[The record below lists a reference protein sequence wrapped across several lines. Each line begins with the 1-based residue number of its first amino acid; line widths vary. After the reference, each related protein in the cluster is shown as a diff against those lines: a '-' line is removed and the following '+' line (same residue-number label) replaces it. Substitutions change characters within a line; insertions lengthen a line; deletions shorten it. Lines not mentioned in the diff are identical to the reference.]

1 MSTPGRLLRWVL
13 GLAGLAFLANA
24 AWLALT
30 RNLNLG
36 MALVAAVGL
45 ALLAWGVWLERLSR
59 MLWLTLT
66 CGVAAAGVIAVS
78 VFLAVYG
85 SIDTATGDEDAV
97 IVLGAAVHGSEPSNT
112 LVGRLDAALA
122 YHQRNPSALIVV
134 SGGQGFQED
143 LPEGVAM
150 RDYLVAH
157 GVPDAEVLVE
167 DRASSTVEN
176 FAFSKALLDARLA
189 PGYRVVFVTDDF
201 HVFRAGRIA
210 AAAGLDATHV
220 ASSTSAYFWASNYLR
235 ETVAVVTSLAGTL
248 S

>member
-235 ETVAVVTSLAGTL
+235 ETVAVVASLAGTL

>member
-1 MSTPGRLLRWVL
+1 MSPAGRLLRWVL

-66 CGVAAAGVIAVS
+66 CGVAAGGVIAVS

-122 YHQRNPSALIVV
+122 YHERNPSALIVV

-235 ETVAVVTSLAGTL
+235 ETVAVVASLAGTL

>member
-59 MLWLTLT
+59 MLWLKLT
-66 CGVAAAGVIAVS
+66 CGVAAAGVIVVS

>member
-1 MSTPGRLLRWVL
+1 MTSLPRLLVRWAL
-13 GLAGLAFLANA
+13 GLSGLALVANA

-45 ALLAWGVWLERLSR
+45 VLIAWAAWWARLSR
-59 MLWLTLT
+59 LLWLKVL
-66 CGVAAAGVIAVS
+66 CGVLAVGVIGVS
-78 VFLAVYG
+78 VFLAVCG
-85 SIDTATGDEDAV
+85 GHDTATGDEDAV
-97 IVLGAAVHGSEPSNT
+97 IVLGAAVHGSEPSST
-112 LVGRLDAALA
+112 LVGRLEVALA
-122 YHQRNPSALIVV
+122 YHARNPRALIVV

-143 LPEGVAM
+143 LPEGAAM

-157 GVPDAEVLVE
+157 GVPAASILVE
-167 DRASSTVEN
+167 DRAADTVTN
-176 FAFSKALLDARLA
+176 FALSKALLDQRLA

-220 ASSTSAYFWASNYLR
+220 ASTTSWYFWASNYLR
-235 ETVAVVTSLAGTL
+235 ETVAVVTSAGG
-248 S
+248 

>member
-66 CGVAAAGVIAVS
+66 CGVAAAGVIVVS